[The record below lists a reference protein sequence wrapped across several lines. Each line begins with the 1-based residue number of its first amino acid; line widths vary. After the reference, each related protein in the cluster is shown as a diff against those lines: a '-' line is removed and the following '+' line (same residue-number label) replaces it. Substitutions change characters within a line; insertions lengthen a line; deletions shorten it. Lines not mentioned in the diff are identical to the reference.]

1 MSGNTS
7 MNSNHTTGA
16 GWTTELV
23 KSAVE
28 RGAKVEPFNTAFV
41 KLHMKRPEVT
51 PSQFTDY
58 GLPQFNS
65 ASLVP
70 MAVAKAALPDLDLTP
85 TATPMAEQRRRP
97 KP

>member
-1 MSGNTS
+1 

-16 GWTTELV
+16 GWTIELV
-23 KSAVE
+23 KGAVE
-28 RGAKVEPFNTAFV
+28 RGAKIEPFNAAFV
-41 KLHMKRPEVT
+41 KLYMKRPEVNN
-51 PSQFTDY
+51 PKFMDH

-70 MAVAKAALPDLDLTP
+70 MAVAKAALPELDLAP
-85 TATPMAEQRRRP
+85 TSAPMADQRRRP

>member
-1 MSGNTS
+1 MIPKHTS
-7 MNSNHTTGA
+7 GA
-16 GWTTELV
+16 GWTAELV

-28 RGAKVEPFNTAFV
+28 RGAKIEPFNAAFV
-41 KLHMKRPEVT
+41 KLHMKRPEVK

-58 GLPQFNS
+58 GLPQFNA

-70 MAVAKAALPDLDLTP
+70 MAVAKAAMPELDVMPTSTP
-85 TATPMAEQRRRP
+85 AVETRRRP